1 MYVADFETTTT
12 PEDCRVWAWGLYK
25 IGSVGEFEY
34 GNNIETFM
42 QRVKELSKE
51 NATIYFH
58 NLKFDGEFII
68 NWLFKNGYDH
78 ITDKKEKRE
87 ASFTTLISDKNQFY
101 AMEVYF
107 KILKQR
113 KTKKIKFLDSLKI
126 LPFSVAETAQA
137 FNLPISKLEI
147 DYDKPRPIGYQLTQ
161 EEIEYIRHD
170 CEIIAR
176 AIKYL
181 LDDGLDR
188 MTTAANALHDYKAM
202 EGKPKFERLYPDPTY
217 YDSDVRQ
224 AYRGGY
230 TYVKEEIAGQTIL
243 GGIVLDVNSLYPYVM
258 HDCFLPYGEPKFFK
272 GKYKPDKLYDVYVQM
287 ISCHFELKRNHL
299 PTVQIKGSSMFVNT
313 EYLTSSNGEDV
324 VMILTNVDLALF
336 LDHYDVTNLEY
347 ISGWKWKSSDQL
359 FREYIDKWNAVKVEA
374 TKEGNKPRRT
384 LAKLQLNSLYGKF
397 GMNPKTRS
405 KIPYFDKEENHVKY
419 KDGEPE
425 ERKPLYIPV
434 ATFVTSYARN
444 ITIRAA
450 QSVYDRFLYADTDS
464 LHLSGYDL
472 PAALDVDPVRLGAW
486 KHESS
491 FFRAKYLR
499 AKSYIED
506 ESTIT
511 RTGFQIDFRAD
522 LKVTCAGMPS
532 KLHDQV
538 TFDNFEIG
546 ALYPGKLRPIHVPGG
561 IVLEETEFTIRPK

>member
-1 MYVADFETTTT
+1 MYVADFETTTN
-12 PEDCRVWAWGLYK
+12 PDDCRVWAWGLYK
-25 IGSVGEFEY
+25 IGSIGDFEH
-34 GNNIETFM
+34 GNSIESFM

-113 KTKKIKFLDSLKI
+113 KTKKVKFLDSLKI

-147 DYDKPRPIGYQLTQ
+147 DYDKPRPIGYQLTK
-161 EEIEYIRHD
+161 EEIDYLRND
-170 CEIIAR
+170 CEIVAR

-181 LDDGLDR
+181 FDDGLDR
-188 MTTAANALHDYKAM
+188 MTTAANALHDYKTM

-217 YDSDVRQ
+217 YDADVRQ

-230 TYVKEEIAGQTIL
+230 TYVKAEISGQTIP

-287 ISCHFELKRNHL
+287 ISCHFELKPGHL

-313 EYLTSSNGEDV
+313 EYLTSSAGEDV
-324 VMILTNVDLALF
+324 IMILTNVDLALLF
-336 LDHYDVTNLEY
+336 DHYDVTNLEY

-374 TKEGNKPRRT
+374 TKEGNRPRRT
-384 LAKLQLNSLYGKF
+384 LAKLQLTSLYGKF

-405 KIPYFDKEENHVKY
+405 KIPYFDKEENHVAY
-419 KDGEPE
+419 KDGAPE

-464 LHLSGYDL
+464 LHLSGYEF
-472 PAALDVDPVRLGAW
+472 PAALDVDPVLLGAW

-506 ESTIT
+506 EGTIT
-511 RTGFQIDFRAD
+511 RTGFQIDFHHE

-538 TFDNFEIG
+538 TFENFEIG
-546 ALYPGKLRPIHVPGG
+546 ALYPGKLRPRHVPGG

>member
-1 MYVADFETTTT
+1 MYVADFETTTN
-12 PEDCRVWAWGLYK
+12 PDDCRVWAWGLYE
-25 IGSVGEFEY
+25 IGSYSNFEY
-34 GNNIETFM
+34 GTTIESFM
-42 QRVKELSKE
+42 ERVKELSKE

-78 ITDKKEKRE
+78 IKDKKEKRE

-113 KTKKIKFLDSLKI
+113 KTKKVKFLDSLKI

-147 DYDKPRPIGYQLTQ
+147 DYDKPRPIGYQLTP
-161 EEIEYIRHD
+161 EEIDYLRND
-170 CEIIAR
+170 CEIVAR

-181 LDDGLDR
+181 FDDGLDR
-188 MTTAANALHDYKAM
+188 MTTAANALHDYKSM
-202 EGKPKFERLYPDPTY
+202 EGKPKFERLYPDPSY
-217 YDSDVRQ
+217 YDADVRQ

-230 TYVKEEIAGQTIL
+230 TYVKADIAGQTIP

-272 GKYKPDKLYDVYVQM
+272 GKYKPDKLFDVYVQM
-287 ISCHFELKRNHL
+287 ISCHFELKPGHL

-313 EYLTSSNGEDV
+313 EYLTSSAGEDV
-324 VMILTNVDLALF
+324 IMILTNVDLALF

-374 TKEGNKPRRT
+374 TKAGNKPRRT

-405 KIPYFDKEENHVKY
+405 KIPYFDRNEKTVAY

-434 ATFVTSYARN
+434 AAFVTSYARD

-491 FFRAKYLR
+491 FFRGKYLR

-506 ESTIT
+506 EGRIT
-511 RTGFQIDFRAD
+511 RTGFQIDFKSE

-538 TFDNFEIG
+538 TFENFEIG
-546 ALYPGKLRPIHVPGG
+546 ALYPGKLRPRHVPGG
-561 IVLEETEFTIRPK
+561 IVLEETDFTIRPK